1 MSLEEANKIVTMS
14 IFYDPNGWYWVIDTH
29 TPYGKIIG
37 DNKYPIAGGAA
48 LELKY
53 FLRYF
58 TKNVLKNG
66 DTIRAYVEKHKPKD
80 EEDFKLDLSEL
91 NNKKDDD

>member
-14 IFYDPNGWYWVIDTH
+14 LSYSPDGWYFVVDTH

-37 DNKYPIAGGAA
+37 YKKYPIPGGAM
-48 LELKY
+48 LELKW

-58 TKNVLKNG
+58 TANVLKDG
-66 DTIRAYVEKHKPKD
+66 DTIRKYVEKHKPKD
-80 EEDFKLDLSEL
+80 DEDFTLDLSEL
-91 NNKKDDD
+91 NNKKDGD

>member
-14 IFYDPNGWYWVIDTH
+14 ISYSPSGWYWVIDTH

-37 DNKYPIAGGAA
+37 YNKHDDPNVAE
-48 LELKY
+48 LELEG

-66 DTIRAYVEKHKPKD
+66 DTIRAYVEKHKPKKENGD
-80 EEDFKLDLSEL
+80 
-91 NNKKDDD
+91 

>member
-14 IFYDPNGWYWVIDTH
+14 ISYSPSGWYWVMDTH
-29 TPYGKIIG
+29 TPYSKIIG
-37 DNKYPIAGGAA
+37 YNKHDDPNVAE
-48 LELKY
+48 LELEG

-66 DTIRAYVEKHKPKD
+66 DTIRAYVEKHKPKK
-80 EEDFKLDLSEL
+80 EE
-91 NNKKDDD
+91 

>member
-14 IFYDPNGWYWVIDTH
+14 ISYSPSGWYWVMDTH

-37 DNKYPIAGGAA
+37 YNKHDDPNVAE
-48 LELKY
+48 LELEG

-66 DTIRAYVEKHKPKD
+66 DTIRAYVEKHKPKK
-80 EEDFKLDLSEL
+80 EE
-91 NNKKDDD
+91 